1 MSSEKSE
8 AATRVSKATR
18 PWTLAPKA
26 STNPTFVCS
35 HNLQSKSKILCPSVL
50 KKRVTVTVTVV
61 TNCPNGLSSSTANPS
76 SHAAT
81 SSLRMY
87 MKSIALF
94 VAIYGRTALAA
105 LPASCEDTNNC
116 SNACTRLNSEFEPP
130 GVGEVWFS
138 HCCTVS
144 DTNTEDPPVTESKK
158 YCFSYYLTGYPN
170 NQFYP
175 TKPIC
180 SETGSSTLAWLRK
193 GQCGTSSGPSL
204 WRGEAFG
211 ISKAL
216 PSNDVIRQ
224 M

>member
-1 MSSEKSE
+1 MRLQPMRNPSN
-8 AATRVSKATR
+8 AAFIIKNAIIFISN
-18 PWTLAPKA
+18 TLDQHP
-26 STNPTFVCS
+26 PT
-35 HNLQSKSKILCPSVL
+35 I
-50 KKRVTVTVTVV
+50 
-61 TNCPNGLSSSTANPS
+61 SSSSSSSYPS

-116 SNACTRLNSEFEPP
+116 SNACTPLNSEFEPP
-130 GVGEVWFS
+130 GVGQVWFS

-170 NQFYP
+170 NQFFS

-180 SETGSSTLAWLRK
+180 SETGSGTLAWLRK
-193 GQCGTSSGPSL
+193 GQCGTSSGVS
-204 WRGEAFG
+204 
-211 ISKAL
+211 SC
-216 PSNDVIRQ
+216 
-224 M
+224 